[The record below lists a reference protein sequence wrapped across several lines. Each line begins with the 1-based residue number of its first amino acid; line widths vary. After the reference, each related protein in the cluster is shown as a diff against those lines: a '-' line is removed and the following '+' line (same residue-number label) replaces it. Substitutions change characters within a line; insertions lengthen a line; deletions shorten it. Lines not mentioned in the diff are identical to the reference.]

1 MRFAAVKARFAHW
14 QFHPAHLLQTI
25 GAPAQARSASP
36 IGVDRPVPNRSGST
50 TSFLTTMLP
59 SPIATARSFLFVPAN
74 RPERFA
80 KALASGADAVILDL
94 EDSVPLQ
101 TKAEARTAVRQAW
114 PELQSAACA
123 VVVRINSPET
133 EWGMQDMVALQG
145 LPGLAGLMVP
155 KCESAAT
162 LAQVAQAFAGVP
174 SLPIIESAAGY
185 LALREIAQAP
195 QLARLVV
202 GHIDFLADTGLQ
214 VSEDQREL
222 DALRFEVA
230 MCTRHAGLAPAVDG
244 VTVSVDDEAL
254 IRRDTE
260 RALRFGFG
268 AKLCIHP
275 EQVAVVH
282 ATLAPTTAQIDWARR
297 VLAAMNA
304 SQGAAVQ
311 LDGKMVDLPVV
322 LQAQRLL
329 ERVR

>member
-1 MRFAAVKARFAHW
+1 MGFANPFSRLALELSGVHGTVDIKR
-14 QFHPAHLLQTI
+14 HPAGPDYSNMPASTI
-25 GAPAQARSASP
+25 ACS
-36 IGVDRPVPNRSGST
+36 
-50 TSFLTTMLP
+50 
-59 SPIATARSFLFVPAN
+59 RSFLFVPAN

-80 KALASGADAVILDL
+80 KALTSGADAVVLDL

-114 PELQSAACA
+114 PQLQGANCA

-133 EWGMQDMVALQG
+133 EWGVHDMAALQG
-145 LPGLAGLMVP
+145 LPNLAGLMVP
-155 KCESAAT
+155 KCESTST

-185 LALREIAQAP
+185 LALRDIARAP
-195 QLARLVV
+195 QIARLVV
-202 GHIDFLADTGLQ
+202 GHIDFLADTGLL
-214 VSEDQREL
+214 VSADQREL
-222 DALRFEVA
+222 DPLRFEVA
-230 MCTRHAGLAPAVDG
+230 MCTRLANLAPAVDG

-254 IRRDTE
+254 IRQDTE
-260 RALRFGFG
+260 RALRYGFS

-275 EQVAVVH
+275 KQVAVVH
-282 ATLAPTTAQIDWARR
+282 ATLAPTSAQIDWARR
-297 VLAAMNA
+297 VLVAIEA
-304 SQGAAVQ
+304 SQGSAVQ

>member
-1 MRFAAVKARFAHW
+1 M
-14 QFHPAHLLQTI
+14 PA
-25 GAPAQARSASP
+25 SA
-36 IGVDRPVPNRSGST
+36 
-50 TSFLTTMLP
+50 
-59 SPIATARSFLFVPAN
+59 IACARSFLFVPAN

-80 KALASGADAVILDL
+80 KALTSGADAVVLDL

-101 TKAEARTAVRQAW
+101 TKAEARAAVRQAW
-114 PELQSAACA
+114 PQLQAAGCA

-133 EWGMQDMVALQG
+133 EWGVQDMAALQG
-145 LPGLAGLMVP
+145 LPNLAGLMVP
-155 KCESAAT
+155 KCESAAM
-162 LAQVAQAFAGVP
+162 LAQVAQAFADVP

-185 LALREIAQAP
+185 LALREIARAP

-214 VSEDQREL
+214 VSSDQREL
-222 DALRFEVA
+222 DTLRFEVA
-230 MCTRHAGLAPAVDG
+230 MCTRLAGLATAVDG

-254 IRRDTE
+254 IRQDTE
-260 RALRFGFG
+260 RALRYGFG

-275 EQVAVVH
+275 KQVAVVH
-282 ATLAPTTAQIDWARR
+282 ATLAPTSAQIDWAQR
-297 VLAAMNA
+297 VLAAIEA

>member
-1 MRFAAVKARFAHW
+1 MPV
-14 QFHPAHLLQTI
+14 
-25 GAPAQARSASP
+25 SA
-36 IGVDRPVPNRSGST
+36 
-50 TSFLTTMLP
+50 
-59 SPIATARSFLFVPAN
+59 IANARSFLFVPAN

-101 TKAEARTAVRQAW
+101 GKAEARAAVLRAW
-114 PELQSAACA
+114 PELPASGCA
-123 VVVRINSPET
+123 LLVRINSPET
-133 EWGMQDMVALQG
+133 EEGPHDVAALQG
-145 LPGLAGLMVP
+145 LPRLAGVMVP

-162 LAQVAQAFAGVP
+162 LAALAQALPGVP

-185 LALREIAQAP
+185 LALREIAHAP
-195 QLARLVV
+195 QLGRLVV

-222 DALRFEVA
+222 DPLRFEVA
-230 MCTRHAGLAPAVDG
+230 MCTRQAGLAPAVDG

-275 EQVAVVH
+275 KQVPVVH
-282 ATLAPTTAQIDWARR
+282 AALAPTPAQIDWAQR
-297 VLAAMNA
+297 VLAAMA
-304 SQGAAVQ
+304 SSQGAAVQ

-329 ERVR
+329 ARVR

>member
-1 MRFAAVKARFAHW
+1 MAAS
-14 QFHPAHLLQTI
+14 LI
-25 GAPAQARSASP
+25 S
-36 IGVDRPVPNRSGST
+36 
-50 TSFLTTMLP
+50 
-59 SPIATARSFLFVPAN
+59 TARSFLFVPAN

-101 TKAEARTAVRQAW
+101 AKAEARDAVRQAW
-114 PELQSAACA
+114 PQCQTAHTAL
-123 VVVRINSPET
+123 VVRINSPET
-133 EWGMQDMVALQG
+133 ACGLQDMAALQG
-145 LPGLAGLMVP
+145 LPQLAALMVP

-162 LAQVAQAFAGVP
+162 LAQVAQTCAGVP
-174 SLPIIESAAGY
+174 SLPLIESAGGF
-185 LALREIAQAP
+185 LALREIARAP
-195 QLARLVV
+195 QVARLVV
-202 GHIDFLADTGLQ
+202 GHIDFLADTGMQ

-222 DALRFEVA
+222 DPLRFEVA
-230 MCTRHAGLAPAVDG
+230 MCTRQAGLAPAVDG

-275 EQVAVVH
+275 RQVGVVH
-282 ATLAPTTAQIDWARR
+282 ASFAPTAQQIDWARR
-297 VLAAMNA
+297 VLGASQA

-329 ERVR
+329 ERAR